1 MEYMVHENDI
11 YLKAKKK
18 KDYYFI
24 CYSDFNTEHTQT
36 LNSKERSDNNMRV
49 MLQE

>member
-24 CYSDFNTEHTQT
+24 CYSDFNTEHTHT
-36 LNSKERSDNNMRV
+36 HLTAKRD
-49 MLQE
+49 LTTI